1 VVISG
6 VVLLDA
12 PLKIK
17 DSSSIQLKTDF
28 LYIPGFLSFR
38 EGPAAIKAVRGL
50 KEKPTLLFVDGCGAN
65 HPRAAGLAS
74 YIDVIMDLPTVG
86 ISKGILCG
94 TAEIP
99 KNHRGEAHPL
109 EYKGEQ
115 IGYLL
120 KSAKGCNPLV
130 IGPGHLV
137 SMESSLDLARKFLVG
152 QKYKPPGPVGL
163 AHRYVNG
170 IKRSL
175 FLRTVRD

>member
-1 VVISG
+1 
-6 VVLLDA
+6 VLLDA

-17 DSSSIQLKTDF
+17 DSSSFQSKTDF

-50 KEKPTLLFVDGCGAN
+50 KEKPNLLFVDGCGAN

-74 YIDVIMDLPTVG
+74 YIDAIMDLPTVG

-99 KNHRGEAHPL
+99 KNQGEAHPP

-120 KSAKGCNPLV
+120 KSAKGCNPIV
-130 IGPGHLV
+130 IGPSHLV
-137 SMESSLDLARKFLVG
+137 SMESSLDPARKFLVG
-152 QKYKPPGPVGL
+152 QKYKPPGQVGL